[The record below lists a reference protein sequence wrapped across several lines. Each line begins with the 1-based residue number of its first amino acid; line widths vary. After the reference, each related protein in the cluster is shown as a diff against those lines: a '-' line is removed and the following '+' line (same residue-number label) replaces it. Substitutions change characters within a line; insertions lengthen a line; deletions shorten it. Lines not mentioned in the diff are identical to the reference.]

1 MRTLAILL
9 LGIGIVPVA
18 TAAAPVPKTPPV
30 PTLEG
35 KYTVLGQGRTVVGRR
50 GLGGPAALADDER
63 GFVGSPASA
72 LRRDVTVTRDTIT
85 MEGRTGATTTW
96 EYRLDSSTKP
106 MSIDLVIVPLIGK
119 KTKAHGIVELAGDR
133 VKIAYTPEGSE
144 RPKGFDDTENAVVYV
159 FQKVPPPPRTEY
171 KIVTLKPGKEDEAE
185 KRLNELARDGFEIS
199 HSTTPGRGGDDQ
211 VTHLILKRTVSA
223 K

>member
-1 MRTLAILL
+1 MRTLATLL
-9 LGIGIVPVA
+9 LGLGVVPVA
-18 TAAAPVPKTPPV
+18 TTAAPVPNVPPV

-35 KYTVLGQGRTVVGRR
+35 KYTVLGQGRTVVGKR
-50 GLGGPAALADDER
+50 GFGGPAGLAADDER
-63 GFVGSPASA
+63 GFVASASA
-72 LRRDVTVTRDTIT
+72 LRRDVTITRDTIS
-85 MEGRTGATTTW
+85 MESRTGATTTW
-96 EYRLDSSTKP
+96 EYRLDASTKP

-119 KTKAHGIVELAGDR
+119 KSKAHGIVELAGER
-133 VKIAYTPEGSE
+133 VKVAYTPEGSE
-144 RPKGFDDTENAVVYV
+144 RPKDFDDTENAVVYV

-171 KIVTLKPGKEDEAE
+171 KIVTLKAGKEDEAE

-211 VTHLILKRTVSA
+211 VIHLILKRTVSA